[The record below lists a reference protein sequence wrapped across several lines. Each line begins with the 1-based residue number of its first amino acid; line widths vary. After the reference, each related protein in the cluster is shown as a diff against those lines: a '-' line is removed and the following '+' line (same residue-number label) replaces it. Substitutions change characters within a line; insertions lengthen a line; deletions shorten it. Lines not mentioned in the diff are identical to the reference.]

1 MGKHIMV
8 WLGRLVLILVFIS
21 AITGF
26 YVRYFL
32 PDIPAKDLT
41 VEASPERITRGA
53 YLANH
58 VLVCIDCHSRRD
70 WTRYSGPIIPG
81 TEGMGGEIFDQN
93 LGLPGKYIATNIT
106 PYTLADWSDG
116 EIYRAITAG
125 VGKRNNPLFPIMPCG
140 AYGSL
145 DHEDVCS
152 VIAYLRTLAPIEN
165 DVPASRSDFPVNFI
179 LRLMAKEKRPGTR
192 PPQDD
197 TLAYGQYITTAA
209 ACIDCHT
216 PVNTKGAPLPG
227 MAFMGGREFPMPD
240 SEPSVSTNIT
250 FDPETGLGEWGLD
263 KFIHAFRSYNPATS
277 SPKVLGEGDINTVM
291 PWTMYAGMDTTDLT
305 AIYFY
310 LKSLPPVASPSDG
323 PKP

>member
-8 WLGRLVLILVFIS
+8 WLGRLVLVLVFII
-21 AITGF
+21 AGTGI
-26 YVRYFL
+26 YVHYFL
-32 PDIPAKDLT
+32 PDIPVKDLS
-41 VEASPERITRGA
+41 VEASPARIARGA

-70 WTRYSGPIIPG
+70 WSRYSGPILPG
-81 TEGMGGEIFDQN
+81 TEGMGGELFDEK
-93 LGLPGKYIATNIT
+93 LGLPGRYIATNIT

-125 VGKRNNPLFPIMPCG
+125 VGKRNNPLFPIMPCA

-145 DHEDVCS
+145 DDEDVFS

-179 LRLMAKEKRPGTR
+179 LRVMAKEGRPGTR
-192 PPQDD
+192 PPSED

-216 PVNTKGAPLPG
+216 PVNAKGAPLPG
-227 MAFMGGREFPMPD
+227 MAFAGGRKFPMPTG
-240 SEPSVSTNIT
+240 EPSVSTNIT
-250 FDPETGLGEWGLD
+250 FDPETGLGEWDVD
-263 KFIHAFRSYNPATS
+263 KFIHSFRSYDPALYI
-277 SPKVLGEGDINTVM
+277 PKTMEEGDVNTVM
-291 PWTMYAGMDTTDLT
+291 PWTMHAGMDTTDLA
-305 AIYFY
+305 AIYHY
-310 LKSLPPVASPSDG
+310 LKSLPPIVSPPND
-323 PKP
+323 PIP